1 MLFNDQIFVVSDKRN
16 LRVLMLTVLAEI
28 IGFGILIPIVP
39 LMFVEPSSSFFI
51 LPEGLSVEMGYILLG
66 LLIGAYPL
74 MQFFATPILGELSD
88 IYGRRRV
95 IQISI
100 LGTVISTLV
109 FAYSLLVAS
118 LWLLFLS
125 RIING
130 LTGGL
135 IAVAQAT
142 VADMSTEKNKSKN
155 LGRIGAVFGLGF
167 IIGPFLG
174 GLLSSGNFAVL
185 GLTTPFLFAAALSFS
200 SFIFVSRELEETSP
214 LKQKKVEW
222 SKPLS
227 QIRKGLDLPDLRRF
241 FAVNFFYF
249 SGFAFFT
256 TFVSVVLVERFS
268 FSQLDIGNFFLY
280 IGVIIMITQLAVIPK
295 LFPRFKEEYV
305 MPLTLILTGLSILI
319 LGLQTELLLFLVFAG
334 LFSLFNGI
342 TNISLETLV
351 SRNAS
356 DEDQGLA
363 LGTNQSLRSL
373 ANAVPSMLSGV
384 AAALFT
390 SATPILIAGGI
401 ILLTGLLYKLID

>member
-1 MLFNDQIFVVSDKRN
+1 
-16 LRVLMLTVLAEI
+16 MLTVLAEI

-51 LPEGLSVEMGYILLG
+51 LPEGLSIEMGYILLG
-66 LLIGAYPL
+66 LLIGSYPL
-74 MQFFATPILGELSD
+74 MQFLSTPILGELSD
-88 IYGRRRV
+88 IYGRRTV

-135 IAVAQAT
+135 ISVAQAT
-142 VADMSTEKNKSKN
+142 VADMSTEQNKSKN

-174 GLLSSGNFAVL
+174 GVLSSGSFAVL
-185 GLTTPFLFAAALSFS
+185 GLITPFIFAAALSFS
-200 SFIFVSRELEETSP
+200 SFIFVSKELNETSP
-214 LKQKKVEW
+214 MKDKKVHW
-222 SKPLS
+222 SKPIS
-227 QIRKGLDLPDLRRF
+227 QLKKGLQLPGLRKF
-241 FAVNFFYF
+241 FAANFFYF

-280 IGVIIMITQLAVIPK
+280 IGVIIMITQLVVIPR
-295 LFPRFKEEYV
+295 LFPRFKEEYI
-305 MPLTLILTGLSILI
+305 MPLTLILTGLSVLL
-319 LGLQTELLLFLVFAG
+319 LGVQTELIIFLIFAG
-334 LFSLFNGI
+334 TFSLFNGI

-356 DEDQGLA
+356 GDNQGLA

-373 ANAVPSMLSGV
+373 ANAIPSMLSGV
-384 AAALFT
+384 AAALFS
-390 SATPILIAGGI
+390 SATPLLIAGCI
-401 ILLTGLLYKLID
+401 ILLTGLVYKLMESY